1 MGRKNRRVADGD
13 DPHDDLDQESPNGH
27 AELDAVESDSRRRE
41 RDEERPEGRAPT
53 EGAQVMLAALDWPE
67 SDVWDAED
75 SLDELQRLAET
86 AGGTVVG
93 RTLQKRDHPEGATF
107 FGSGKVAELAEA
119 RRNPPHFDVLVV
131 DATLTPTQQRNLE
144 RRVDGPVLDRPGL
157 IIEIFGQRARTRE
170 ARLQV
175 DLARLEYQLPR
186 LSGAWSHLE
195 RQVGGTGTRGGPGE
209 RQIEIDRRLIRDRIV
224 ALKREIEQVR
234 AHRARARDAR
244 RHGPPQVSLVGY
256 TNAGKSS
263 LMNRL
268 TEAGVTAENKLF
280 ATLDPTTRRMG
291 LPGGGYTVVSDTV
304 GFIQNLPQ
312 QLIASF
318 RATLEELE
326 HADLLLHVVDAAH
339 PSAREQLDAVKDI
352 LEGLGLR
359 EKPTLLVL
367 NKSDLLTAPVDLAS
381 WGVAEED
388 AIVVSAQ
395 TSFGIGALRAR
406 VARRLGM
413 AVCEVEVELPF
424 SEGRLVAL
432 FRREGFLIRE
442 EARTRGMRLHGH
454 LPERLLPT
462 FRRAGK
468 VREIDSAPTPG
479 WR

>member
-1 MGRKNRRVADGD
+1 MGRRSGRVSNGDG
-13 DPHDDLDQESPNGH
+13 PHDELIDHDAPDGTASNGR
-27 AELDAVESDSRRRE
+27 AFDRADE
-41 RDEERPEGRAPT
+41 RHEERRDGLAPA

-67 SDVWDAED
+67 SEVWDAED
-75 SLDELQRLAET
+75 SLDELARLVET

-93 RTLQKRDHPEGATF
+93 RTLQKRDHPDPATF

-119 RRNPPHFDVLVV
+119 RRNPPHFDLLVV
-131 DATLTPTQQRNLE
+131 DATLSPTQQRNLE
-144 RRVDGPVLDRPGL
+144 RKIDGPVLDRPGL
-157 IIEIFGQRARTRE
+157 IIEIFAQRARTRE

-175 DLARLEYQLPR
+175 ELARLEYALPR

-195 RQVGGTGTRGGPGE
+195 RQVGGAGVRGGPGE
-209 RQIEIDRRLIRDRIV
+209 RQIELDRRLIRDRITT
-224 ALKREIEQVR
+224 LKREIEQVR
-234 AHRARARDAR
+234 AHRARARAAR

-291 LPGGGYTVVSDTV
+291 LPGGGYAVISDTV
-304 GFIQNLPQ
+304 GFIQNLPP

-326 HADLLLHVVDAAH
+326 QADLLLHVVDAAH
-339 PSAREQLDAVKDI
+339 PAAREQHAAVKDI
-352 LEGLGLR
+352 LEELGLR
-359 EKPTLLVL
+359 EKPALLVL
-367 NKSDLLTAPVDLAS
+367 NKADLLDGPVDLAA
-381 WGVAEED
+381 WGLAEED

-395 TSFGIGALRAR
+395 TGFGIGALRAR
-406 VARRLGM
+406 IARRLGM
-413 AVCEVEVELPF
+413 AVREVEVDLPF

-442 EARTRGMRLHGH
+442 EARPRGMRLHGH
-454 LPERLLPT
+454 LPERLIPT

-468 VREIDSAPTPG
+468 VREIDTAPTAG